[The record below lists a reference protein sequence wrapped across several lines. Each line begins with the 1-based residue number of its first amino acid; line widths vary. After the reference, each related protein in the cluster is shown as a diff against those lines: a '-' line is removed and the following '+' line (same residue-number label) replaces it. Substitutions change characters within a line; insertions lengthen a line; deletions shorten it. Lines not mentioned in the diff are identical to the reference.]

1 MILYYNGIDL
11 VEGLAPKEQRCED
24 AREPAINGRWFHY
37 AVK

>member
-11 VEGLAPKEQRCED
+11 VEGLAPDEQRCEGG
-24 AREPAINGRWFHY
+24 RQSAINGRWFHY